1 MVKRNIKLPNVYE
14 FVVFKSL
21 VEIELRRVR
30 AYNRDTKFSIGFF
43 YSPEIAEY
51 IRSGNMRYLGFLRK
65 LKQILKE
72 PDVLTPVE
80 EDFIFFFFPDITRE
94 EAEEKL
100 KSIKELFRGKNIID
114 GIASYPEDGK
124 TEQEL
129 FNKLVQIMNE
139 KLIPVIQLYEEKGE
153 N

>member
-14 FVVFKSL
+14 FTVFKGL
-21 VEIELRRVR
+21 VEVELRRVR
-30 AYNRDTKFSIGFF
+30 AFNRDTKFSIGFF

-51 IRSGNMRYLGFLRK
+51 IRSGNVRYLGFLRK
-65 LKQILKE
+65 LKKILKE
-72 PDVLTPVE
+72 PDVITPVE
-80 EDFIFFFFPDITRE
+80 DDFIFFFFPDITRK

-100 KSIKELFRGKNIID
+100 KSIKDLFKGKEIID

-153 N
+153 E